1 MVLERGRD
9 GTKTARAG
17 KFHMTEGDFTLL
29 SGGTGTPKL
38 LDGLKVAGVETN
50 EVSVVVNTGDDI
62 EISGNLV
69 CPDVD
74 TVLYTLSGRIDRKR
88 WWGIEDDT
96 HETHENLVSE
106 GTNIERVTS
115 SCRLG
120 EGRAFSGDGEFMLI
134 GDEDR
139 ATHIL
144 RTSWLDSGKTL
155 TEATRKLADRMRIDD
170 SFRVLPV
177 SDDPVATWIETPDGY
192 EHFQVW
198 WVAHGGEPG
207 VRDVEFRGAEDATP
221 TDSVLDA
228 LSSPVIIGPSNPV
241 TSLGPILAVDGI
253 RERLRETRVV
263 AVSPFVGGEV
273 VSGPAA
279 KLMRAVGLPASSG
292 GVYEAYSDFLDV
304 LVVDGEEPAAV
315 GDMDCRVVS
324 EDTRIDGREDA
335 TRLAERLV
343 ELAT

>member
-1 MVLERGRD
+1 
-9 GTKTARAG
+9 
-17 KFHMTEGDFTLL
+17 MTEGDVTFL

-38 LDGLKVAGVETN
+38 LDGLKLTEVETN

-74 TVLYTLSGRIDRKR
+74 TVLYTLSGRIDRRR
-88 WWGIEDDT
+88 WWGIKGDT
-96 HETHENLVSE
+96 HETHESLTSE
-106 GTNIERVTS
+106 GTDIERVTS
-115 SCRLG
+115 SRRLG
-120 EGRAFSGDGEFMLI
+120 EGRSFSGDGEFMLI

-144 RTSWLDSGKTL
+144 RTSALDSGKTL
-155 TEATRKLADRMRIDD
+155 TEATQCLADRMGIDD

-177 SDDPVATWIETPDGY
+177 SDDPVATWIETPDGP

-198 WVAHGGEPG
+198 WVAHGGEPE
-207 VRDVEFRGAEDATP
+207 VRDVEFRGSDDAAA
-221 TDSVLDA
+221 TDSVLEALDA
-228 LSSPVIIGPSNPV
+228 PVIVGPSNPV
-241 TSLGPILAVDGI
+241 TSMGPMLAVEGVRDA
-253 RERLRETRVV
+253 LRETRVV

-279 KLMRAVGLPASSG
+279 KLMGAVGLPPSSR
-292 GVYEAYSDFLDV
+292 GVYEAYSDILDV
-304 LVVDGEEPAAV
+304 LVVDSEEPGMD
-315 GDMDCRVVS
+315 GDTGCRVVS
-324 EDTRIDGREDA
+324 EDTHIDGREDA
-335 TRLAERLV
+335 KHLVERLL

>member
-1 MVLERGRD
+1 
-9 GTKTARAG
+9 
-17 KFHMTEGDFTLL
+17 MTEGDVTFL

-38 LDGLKVAGVETN
+38 LDGLKNAEVETD

-74 TVLYTLSGRIDRKR
+74 TVLYTLSGRIDRKK

-96 HETHENLVSE
+96 HRTHENLVSE
-106 GTNIERVTS
+106 GTKIERVTS
-115 SCRLG
+115 SRRLG

-144 RTSWLDSGKTL
+144 RTSWLDAGATL
-155 TEATRKLADRMRIDD
+155 TGATRKLADRMEIDD

-177 SDDPVATWIETPDGY
+177 SDDPVATWIETSDGY
-192 EHFQVW
+192 EQFQVW
-198 WVAHGGEPG
+198 WVAHGGEPE
-207 VRDVEFRGAEDATP
+207 VSDVEFRGSEEAKATEE
-221 TDSVLDA
+221 VLDA
-228 LSSPVIIGPSNPV
+228 LDSPVIIGPSNPV
-241 TSLGPILAVDGI
+241 TSMGPILAVDGV
-253 RERLRETRVV
+253 RDALREARVV

-279 KLMRAVGLPASSG
+279 KLMRSVGLPPSSR
-292 GVYEAYSDFLDV
+292 GVYEAYSGFLDV
-304 LVVDGEEPAAV
+304 LVFDGEKPELEDA
-315 GDMDCRVVS
+315 DCRVVK
-324 EDTRIDGREDA
+324 EDTHIDGREDA
-335 TRLAERLV
+335 ARLV
-343 ELAT
+343 ERVLELAR

>member
-1 MVLERGRD
+1 MVLERGRER
-9 GTKTARAG
+9 TEAARTR
-17 KFHMTEGDFTLL
+17 KFHMTGGNVTFL

-38 LDGLKVAGVETN
+38 LDGLKEAEVETD

-74 TVLYTLSGRIDRKR
+74 TVLYTLSGRIDRKK

-96 HETHENLVSE
+96 HETHELLASE
-106 GTNIERVTS
+106 GQRIERVES
-115 SCRLG
+115 SRRLG

-139 ATHIL
+139 ATHVL

-155 TEATRKLADRMRIDD
+155 TEATRKLGDRMGIDD
-170 SFRVLPV
+170 GFRVLPV
-177 SDDPVATWIETPDGY
+177 SDDPIQTWIETPDGY

-198 WVAHGGEPG
+198 WVAHCGEPE
-207 VRDVEFRGAEDATP
+207 VRDVEFRGAKEAKVTEN
-221 TDSVLDA
+221 VIAA
-228 LSSPVIIGPSNPV
+228 LNSPVIIGPSNPV
-241 TSLGPILAVDGI
+241 TSLGPILSVDGV
-253 RERLRETRVV
+253 RDALGETRVV
-263 AVSPFVGGEV
+263 AVSPFVGGDV

-279 KLMRAVGLPASSG
+279 KLMRSVGLPPSSR

-304 LVVDGEEPAAV
+304 LVVDGEKPELE
-315 GDMDCRVVS
+315 DTDCRIVK
-324 EDTRIDGREDA
+324 EDTHIEGREDA
-335 TRLAERLV
+335 AHLV
-343 ELAT
+343 ERVLELAR